1 MPFPL
6 QEHIFQ
12 ALPMRLRVA
21 WVWCWCGERLL
32 GYLLMVYRER
42 QYKRKI
48 KLWNLRK
55 NANVGDYSHIT
66 DQLMQA
72 PSKVPLGDVFMSQG
86 IPITDDKI
94 RRYVRHK
101 GKKVPA
107 AAESQVPPPPASTRD
122 PSTSGRVLADD
133 PAAHPWSPPTADETT
148 PEPDNGSSTSRLMEL
163 ERQAEQ
169 GEKQLRRLRAEIAMI
184 RMSNERKRDAAGS
197 QDILDRG
204 KRTGPQQ
211 TTQQQPRTQPH
222 YHIRTSQKQD
232 ESKGPGHVPPQQA
245 VKAAKA
251 PAPEILAVRE
261 ANAKKS
267 WRTVTING
275 AEETNPFEESFKAA
289 MQPNRAA
296 ADAQLWIDKFGP
308 GAWADL
314 LPPAAPVDGKARR
327 TNLLGRQFR
336 ALYPEV
342 ESSAAVAA
350 VTASEPDDPHQGLGQ
365 FSVEWISP
373 PIRTGVTLGAIGN
386 MWPALFH

>member
-1 MPFPL
+1 
-6 QEHIFQ
+6 
-12 ALPMRLRVA
+12 
-21 WVWCWCGERLL
+21 
-32 GYLLMVYRER
+32 MVYRER

-48 KLWNLRK
+48 KLWKLRK
-55 NANVGDYSHIT
+55 NANVGDYSHI

-94 RRYVRHK
+94 RRFVRHK

-107 AAESQVPPPPASTRD
+107 AAESQVSPPPASTRD
-122 PSTSGRVLADD
+122 PSTSGTLLADD
-133 PAAHPWSPPTADETT
+133 EAAHSWSPPTADETT
-148 PEPDNGSSTSRLMEL
+148 PEPDNSSPTSRLMEL
-163 ERQAEQ
+163 SR
-169 GEKQLRRLRAEIAMI
+169 QLRQSYEQIADLKLEIELE
-184 RMSNERKRDAAGS
+184 RMSNVPKREAAGS
-197 QDILDRG
+197 QDSLDRG
-204 KRTGPQQ
+204 KRTGPQK

-222 YHIRTSQKQD
+222 YNIRTSQKQD
-232 ESKGPGHVPPQQA
+232 ESKSPGHVPHQQA

-275 AEETNPFEESFKAA
+275 ADETNPFEESFKAA
-289 MQPNRAA
+289 MQPNRATA
-296 ADAQLWIDKFGP
+296 HAQLRIDEPFDP
-308 GAWADL
+308 GAWADV
-314 LPPAAPVDGKARR
+314 LPPAAPVGGKARR

-350 VTASEPDDPHQGLGQ
+350 VTASEPDDPHRGMWQ
-365 FSVEWISP
+365 FSPLILKP
-373 PIRTGVTLGAIGN
+373 GAADK
-386 MWPALFH
+386 MWSAILD

>member
-1 MPFPL
+1 
-6 QEHIFQ
+6 
-12 ALPMRLRVA
+12 
-21 WVWCWCGERLL
+21 
-32 GYLLMVYRER
+32 MVYRER

-55 NANVGDYSHIT
+55 NANVGDYSHIE
-66 DQLMQA
+66 QLIQA

-101 GKKVPA
+101 GRKVPS
-107 AAESQVPPPPASTRD
+107 AAESQVSPPPASTRD
-122 PSTSGRVLADD
+122 PSTSGRLLADD
-133 PAAHPWSPPTADETT
+133 EAAHPWSPSTADETT

-163 ERQAEQ
+163 MR
-169 GEKQLRRLRAEIAMI
+169 QLRQSYKQISNLKLEIELE
-184 RMSNERKRDAAGS
+184 RVSNKRKRDAAGP
-197 QDILDRG
+197 QDSLDRG
-204 KRTGPQQ
+204 QRTGPQQ
-211 TTQQQPRTQPH
+211 TTQQQPRTQPN
-222 YHIRTSQKQD
+222 YHIRTSQTQE

-245 VKAAKA
+245 EKAAKA

-289 MQPNRAA
+289 MQPNRATA
-296 ADAQLWIDKFGP
+296 HAQLRIDEPFGP
-308 GAWADL
+308 GAWADV
-314 LPPAAPVDGKARR
+314 LPPAAPADGKARR

-342 ESSAAVAA
+342 ESSVAVAA
-350 VTASEPDDPHQGLGQ
+350 VTASEPDDLHRGLWQ
-365 FSVEWISP
+365 FSPLILKP
-373 PIRTGVTLGAIGN
+373 GAADK
-386 MWPALFH
+386 MWPAVLD

>member
-1 MPFPL
+1 MWPGFG
-6 QEHIFQ
+6 
-12 ALPMRLRVA
+12 AGVVR
-21 WVWCWCGERLL
+21 RLL

-55 NANVGDYSHIT
+55 NANVGDYSHI

-122 PSTSGRVLADD
+122 PSTSGRLLADD
-133 PAAHPWSPPTADETT
+133 EAAHLWSPPTADETT

-163 ERQAEQ
+163 ERQATQSEEQ
-169 GEKQLRRLRAEIAMI
+169 LLNLRREIALIM
-184 RMSNERKRDAAGS
+184 MSNARKRDAAGPKDS
-197 QDILDRG
+197 LDRG

-211 TTQQQPRTQPH
+211 TTRQQPRTQPH
-222 YHIRTSQKQD
+222 FHIRTSQKQD
-232 ESKGPGHVPPQQA
+232 ESKGPGHVPPQHA
-245 VKAAKA
+245 AKAAKA

-289 MQPNRAA
+289 MQPNRATA
-296 ADAQLWIDKFGP
+296 YAQLRIDEPFGP
-308 GAWADL
+308 GAWADV

-350 VTASEPDDPHQGLGQ
+350 VTASEPDDLHRGLWQ
-365 FSVEWISP
+365 FSPLILKPGAADRMWSA
-373 PIRTGVTLGAIGN
+373 TLD
-386 MWPALFH
+386 

>member
-1 MPFPL
+1 MWPGFG
-6 QEHIFQ
+6 
-12 ALPMRLRVA
+12 AGVVR
-21 WVWCWCGERLL
+21 RLL

-55 NANVGDYSHIT
+55 NANVGDYSHI

-101 GKKVPA
+101 GKEVPA
-107 AAESQVPPPPASTRD
+107 AAGSQVSPPPASTRD
-122 PSTSGRVLADD
+122 PSTSGRLLVDD
-133 PAAHPWSPPTADETT
+133 EAAHPWSPPIADETA

-163 ERQAEQ
+163 LRELRQREDQIAN
-169 GEKQLRRLRAEIAMI
+169 LRRKIELETKS
-184 RMSNERKRDAAGS
+184 MSNILERNAVGL
-197 QDILDRG
+197 QDSLDRG

-211 TTQQQPRTQPH
+211 TTLQQPQTQPH
-222 YHIRTSQKQD
+222 YYTRTSQKQE
-232 ESKGPGHVPPQQA
+232 ESKGPGHVPPQQ
-245 VKAAKA
+245 AAKA

-289 MQPNRAA
+289 TQPNRAPA
-296 ADAQLWIDKFGP
+296 YARSRIDETFGP
-308 GAWADL
+308 GAWADV
-314 LPPAAPVDGKARR
+314 LPLAALRDGKARR
-327 TNLLGRQFR
+327 TSLLGRQFR

-342 ESSAAVAA
+342 ESSAAVAT
-350 VTASEPDDPHQGLGQ
+350 VTASEPDDLHRGLVQ
-365 FSVEWISP
+365 FSVECMPTPCPLEGMPTPGSLEWMSRLP
-373 PIRTGVTLGAIGN
+373 LEPIATCGRRFFIET
-386 MWPALFH
+386 